1 MYEIS
6 IPTELYF
13 SCFFRGSKELEKA
26 MVRT

>member
-6 IPTELYF
+6 IPTELHF